1 MHRLVAAL
9 LKHTIA
15 KPDQSRIPNT
25 MQLGLSLFVTLLGAS
40 SALARSCYC
49 GDPATRGERF
59 YNGRTWAQICCDEN
73 GGTYSSNYIPGLVFN
88 RNSCR
93 DTGNEGGY
101 NACCGR
107 LGGGAAVCG

>member
-1 MHRLVAAL
+1 MRFAPTLLVAL
-9 LKHTIA
+9 LSATGV
-15 KPDQSRIPNT
+15 
-25 MQLGLSLFVTLLGAS
+25 LGRA
-40 SALARSCYC
+40 CYC

-73 GGTYSSNYIPGLVFN
+73 GGVYSENQIDALIFP

-93 DTGNEGGY
+93 DTGNEAGY
-101 NACCGR
+101 HGCCGR